1 MSTSKDITSFD
12 DMPSRRAS
20 ANSYSEDP
28 PTSSHS
34 MEIMMKLIRCSVS
47 SMLAFHRGTFQFYT
61 DEEENATETA
71 YFFFIN
77 ACRCKDKKGVFTDVS
92 SFDQNDGILV
102 NQPVNRLQ
110 QGMVDFFTD
119 EIKTYLVGNNEP
131 IACTTSH
138 HLLAS
143 KVRER
148 LELFKKLKRAVE
160 ELAIEIPNHAE
171 MFTFVVLKKEISMFD
186 QTLTEK
192 SSILKSINEG
202 LINFR

>member
-1 MSTSKDITSFD
+1 MTYALKGLITL
-12 DMPSRRAS
+12 P
-20 ANSYSEDP
+20 ANP
-28 PTSSHS
+28 LGQALP
-34 MEIMMKLIRCSVS
+34 
-47 SMLAFHRGTFQFYT
+47 
-61 DEEENATETA
+61 
-71 YFFFIN
+71 
-77 ACRCKDKKGVFTDVS
+77 
-92 SFDQNDGILV
+92 GILV

-138 HLLAS
+138 YMLSS
-143 KVRER
+143 KVKER

-192 SSILKSINEG
+192 SKTLKSISEG